1 MSQFQFFKSGDT
13 DTASNIQLAILN
25 NIFPS
30 NPTVNNLTTSSAP
43 VVGLSNNTIASTAPI
58 ATGSPITFTFNNLPL
73 VYGNDYAAMFVNVG
87 TRGGQAAIGIG
98 ALDAN
103 YVDIGGGSFHPATNY
118 GTEDQFSYATS
129 NFINGSGFFNTFS
142 FAGDADFFG
151 NDRYR
156 ARTGLLGFTLNG
168 NGRIGLEAAEAT
180 ERIRNSRFASGMNA

>member
-1 MSQFQFFKSGDT
+1 MS
-13 DTASNIQLAILN
+13 
-25 NIFPS
+25 
-30 NPTVNNLTTSSAP
+30 
-43 VVGLSNNTIASTAPI
+43 
-58 ATGSPITFTFNNLPL
+58 ATRWR
-73 VYGNDYAAMFVNVG
+73 A
-87 TRGGQAAIGIG
+87 QAAIGLS

-151 NDRYR
+151 NDRSR

-180 ERIRNSRFASGMNA
+180 ERHQEFAFCKRHERITQLGGGSCEEHSS

>member
-1 MSQFQFFKSGDT
+1 MPNPGLANGTPVYLSQFQFFKSGNA

-87 TRGGQAAIGIG
+87 NPVA
-98 ALDAN
+98 
-103 YVDIGGGSFHPATNY
+103 
-118 GTEDQFSYATS
+118 
-129 NFINGSGFFNTFS
+129 GSGRHWS
-142 FAGDADFFG
+142 Q
-151 NDRYR
+151 R
-156 ARTGLLGFTLNG
+156 A
-168 NGRIGLEAAEAT
+168 
-180 ERIRNSRFASGMNA
+180 